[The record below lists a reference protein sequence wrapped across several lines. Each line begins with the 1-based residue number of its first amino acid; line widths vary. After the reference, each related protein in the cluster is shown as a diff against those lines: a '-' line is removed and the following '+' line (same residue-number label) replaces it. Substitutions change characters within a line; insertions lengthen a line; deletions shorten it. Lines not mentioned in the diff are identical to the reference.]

1 MRTEK
6 QIYDTILNFAK
17 ADERV
22 RIVTLEGSRTNI
34 NIFPDDFQDYDITF
48 FVSDMQSFITD
59 DEWLN
64 IFGERL
70 IMQKPEDME
79 LFPAEEKGFSY
90 LMLFSDD
97 VKIDLTLL
105 PLDLIDEYFTWDKL
119 VKLLLDKDNRIAQP
133 PIPTDIDYHIRRP
146 TERSFDDCCNE
157 FWNTTTYVVKGL
169 CRREILF
176 AIDHLNNI
184 VRMELLRMI
193 SWWVGTEQGYNF
205 SLGKNYKFLERHV
218 PIELWEQLMS
228 TYRMDSYTQMWK
240 SLEQCMELFRE
251 VSAEVAKRLNYPY
264 SDYDEKISEYV
275 IRQKQKYTIPTS
287 N

>member
-17 ADERV
+17 ADDRV
-22 RIVTLEGSRTNI
+22 RMVTLEGSRTNI
-34 NIFPDDFQDYDITF
+34 NILPDDFQDYDITF

-119 VKLLLDKDNRIAQP
+119 VKILLDKDNRIAQP
-133 PIPTDIDYHIRRP
+133 PMPTDIDYHIRRP

-205 SLGKNYKFLERHV
+205 SLGKNYKFLERHI
-218 PIELWEQLMS
+218 PIELWEQLMT
-228 TYRMDSYTQMWK
+228 TYRMDSYIQMWE
-240 SLEQCMELFRE
+240 SLEQCMALFRK
-251 VSAEVAKRLNYPY
+251 VSTEVAKRLNYPY
-264 SDYDEKISEYV
+264 PDYDEKISEYV
-275 IRQKQKYTIPTS
+275 IRQKQKYTIPIS
-287 N
+287 D